1 MSLLLFLSF
10 SSAVIGAPFVAF
22 PINSQVPPVARA
34 VKPFEFVFS
43 SSTFVSDAQPIQ
55 FTLSDGPE
63 WLQLDSGSRKLY
75 GIPSEKDS
83 GPFKV
88 KIKAQDAS
96 GESVAHE
103 AVFIVSTEPGLKVV
117 KTIDS
122 QLEVF
127 GPTDG
132 KRGLVLA
139 PGQRY
144 DFSFAPDTFSPRDR
158 VQRYEAVSSEN
169 TPLPSWI
176 NFDQGMMKFSGTT
189 PDIASLIA
197 PPQTFDITLVASDY
211 PGFTGASVS
220 FKMVIGAHTLHF
232 RDTYME
238 VNATTGSAFTYK
250 IPLEL
255 VQLDGAPI
263 SRENLTGVSTNAS
276 DWLSF
281 DKDTRTI
288 SGTPPPGTESTTIT
302 VSAKDAFGGDA
313 EMAININVKSEV
325 FTFDIPDFNVTSGKD
340 FEHTLNKTQITAT
353 GVRLSAAYEPAVGW
367 ISFDPEEF
375 KFSGRAPEDPQLVKI
390 RLSARASSGDLV
402 DFQSLE
408 MLVTEDDMISISA
421 ISTTS
426 STKKTSSTP
435 TPAPKGTSRKKAT
448 NAESAENNRK
458 KILIIVLATVLPLLV
473 VASLLIIWCCVVR
486 RDSGSSYA
494 GSSIR
499 PTSPV
504 GVDISHPLEPLPR
517 PSGAVVAEKKKKDTS
532 PPLGRL
538 SSFGYFT
545 ADENGGIS
553 GGFLAS
559 LSSDG
564 DGGTVLRLGGSPK
577 APTPERPS
585 HPPAEKAPAPPEEQD
600 RTPTLAPVN
609 FSKISSTR
617 HAKPSSQQK
626 YGRLSRRLSDKGM
639 DRGPSS
645 VTSSRRFSLAP
656 GNGKPPYGGPPGY
669 GVPKRSWRKSIMNP
683 GQWAGGGRGSR
694 ESDGSFET
702 VSTEI
707 FNQIAQIGQVNHL
720 DHPSIRLVGAGSEV
734 SEERERSSFGRPKG
748 SSPFFAGSANAWR
761 SISKMPLGG
770 MASPREEP
778 EDQESLIDDVI
789 RTISREPSQTRT
801 IGTYSSVNLPETP
814 LRRYESIH
822 RPGNFVASSS
832 FSDLRQYPI
841 GSTGNEDGSGFSHMV
856 DESGQRVW
864 HPSQSRE
871 SGTTALSRGT
881 SSYYQYEP
889 IEFGVA
895 VTSAA
900 AKVEGLRISGRSC
913 ENARHSGA
921 SERARGEGVRP
932 RAKLVDFTKKRP
944 TSISEDIR
952 EDGNIKSSFPG
963 DMAFL

>member
-1 MSLLLFLSF
+1 MSLLLFLFF
-10 SSAVIGAPFVAF
+10 SSVVIGAPFVAF

-34 VKPFEFVFS
+34 VRPFEFVFS

-55 FTLSDGPE
+55 FILSDGPG
-63 WLQLDSGSRKLY
+63 WLQLDSGSRRLH

-83 GPFKV
+83 GPFTV

-96 GESVAHE
+96 GESVDHE
-103 AVFIVSTEPGLKVV
+103 AVFIVSTEPGLRVV

-132 KRGLVLA
+132 KRGLVFA

-189 PDIASLIA
+189 PDITSLIA

-220 FKMVIGAHTLHF
+220 FKMVIGAHTLNF

-250 IPLEL
+250 IPLES

-281 DKDTRTI
+281 DKDTRTL

-313 EMAININVKSEV
+313 EMAINIDVKSQV
-325 FTFDIPDFNVTSGKD
+325 FNFDIPDFNVTNGKD
-340 FEHTLNKTQITAT
+340 FEHTLNKTQITAA
-353 GVRLSAAYEPAVGW
+353 GVRLSAAYEPAVDW
-367 ISFDPEEF
+367 VSFDPEEL
-375 KFSGRAPEDPQLVKI
+375 KFSGRAPEDPQSVKI
-390 RLSARASSGDLV
+390 RLSARTSSGDLV
-402 DFQSLE
+402 DFRSLE
-408 MLVTEDDMISISA
+408 MLVTEDDTISISA
-421 ISTTS
+421 ISTIS
-426 STKKTSSTP
+426 STKKTLSTP
-435 TPAPKGTSRKKAT
+435 TPAPKGTPRKKAT
-448 NAESAENNRK
+448 NAESAENSRK

-473 VASLLIIWCCVVR
+473 VASLLIIWCCIVR
-486 RDSGSSYA
+486 RDNDNSYA

-504 GVDISHPLEPLPR
+504 GVDISRPLDPFPR
-517 PSGAVVAEKKKKDTS
+517 PSGAVVVEKKKDTS

-559 LSSDG
+559 LGSDG
-564 DGGTVLRLGGSPK
+564 DGGTMLRLGGSPRAS
-577 APTPERPS
+577 APKRPS
-585 HPPAEKAPAPPEEQD
+585 HPPAEKAPALPEGQD

-617 HAKPSSQQK
+617 HAKPGSQQK

-639 DRGPSS
+639 DRRPSS

-669 GVPKRSWRKSIMNP
+669 GVPKRSWRKSIVSP
-683 GQWAGGGRGSR
+683 GQWAGGARGLR

-707 FNQIAQIGQVNHL
+707 FNQIAQIGQVSHL

-734 SEERERSSFGRPKG
+734 SEERERSSFGRSKG

-761 SISKMPLGG
+761 RISKIPLGD
-770 MASPREEP
+770 MVSPREEP

-814 LRRYESIH
+814 LRRYESTR
-822 RPGNFVASSS
+822 RPGNFGASSS
-832 FSDLRQYPI
+832 FSDLRQYPR
-841 GSTGNEDGSGFSHMV
+841 GSTGNEGDSGFSHMV

-864 HPSQSRE
+864 HLSQSRE
-871 SGTTALSRGT
+871 SGITALSRGT

-913 ENARHSGA
+913 ENVRYSGV
-921 SERARGEGVRP
+921 SERAGGEGVRP

-944 TSISEDIR
+944 ISISEDIR
-952 EDGNIKSSFPG
+952 EGGNIKSSFPG

>member
-10 SSAVIGAPFVAF
+10 SSVVIGAPFVAF

-43 SSTFVSDAQPIQ
+43 SSTFVSDAQPMQ

-63 WLQLDSGSRKLY
+63 WLRLDSGSRRLY

-83 GPFKV
+83 GPFTV

-96 GESVAHE
+96 GGSVDHE
-103 AVFIVSTEPGLKVV
+103 AVFIVSTEPGPKVV

-132 KRGLVLA
+132 KRGLVFA

-144 DFSFAPDTFSPRDR
+144 DFTFSPDTFSPRDKI
-158 VQRYEAVSSEN
+158 QRYEAVSSEN

-189 PDIASLIA
+189 PDITSLIA

-238 VNATTGSAFTYK
+238 TNATTGSEFTYK

-255 VQLDGAPI
+255 VLLDGVPI

-276 DWLSF
+276 DWLLF
-281 DKDTRTI
+281 DKDTRTL

-340 FEHTLNKTQITAT
+340 FQHTLNKTQITAAA
-353 GVRLSAAYEPAVGW
+353 GVRLSAAYEPAVDW
-367 ISFDPEEF
+367 VSFDPEEL
-375 KFSGRAPEDPQLVKI
+375 KFSGHAPENSQLVNV
-390 RLSARASSGDLV
+390 RLSARTSSGDLV

-408 MLVTEDDMISISA
+408 MLVTEDDTVSTSA

-426 STKKTSSTP
+426 STKRASSTP
-435 TPAPKGTSRKKAT
+435 MPTPKGTSRKKAT
-448 NAESAENNRK
+448 NAESAESNRK

-473 VASLLIIWCCVVR
+473 VASFLIIWCCIVR
-486 RDSGSSYA
+486 RDNGNSYA

-499 PTSPV
+499 PMSPV
-504 GVDISHPLEPLPR
+504 RVDISRPLEPLPR
-517 PSGAVVAEKKKKDTS
+517 PSGAVVVEKNDTS
-532 PPLGRL
+532 LPLGRL

-559 LSSDG
+559 LSSNG

-577 APTPERPS
+577 APAPERPS

-600 RTPTLAPVN
+600 RTPTSAPVN
-609 FSKISSTR
+609 FSKIASTR
-617 HAKPSSQQK
+617 HTKPGSQQK

-639 DRGPSS
+639 DRRPSS

-656 GNGKPPYGGPPGY
+656 SNGKPSYGGPPGY
-669 GVPKRSWRKSIMNP
+669 GIPKRSWRKSIMSP
-683 GQWAGGGRGSR
+683 TQWAGGGRGLR

-707 FNQIAQIGQVNHL
+707 FNQIAQIGPTNHI

-761 SISKMPLGG
+761 RISKMPLGG

-814 LRRYESIH
+814 LRRYESTR
-822 RPGNFVASSS
+822 RPGNLGASSS
-832 FSDLRQYPI
+832 FSDLRQYPT
-841 GSTGNEDGSGFSHMV
+841 GSTGNEGDSGFSHMV

-864 HPSQSRE
+864 RPSQSRE
-871 SGTTALSRGT
+871 SGITALSRGT

-913 ENARHSGA
+913 ENVRHSGA
-921 SERARGEGVRP
+921 SERAGVEGVRP

-944 TSISEDIR
+944 ISINEDVR
-952 EDGNIKSSFPG
+952 EGGNIKSSFPG